1 MAFLATK
8 AVKGL
13 GLRGKVQAAPS
24 RLSEGLAQQKNQG
37 LGFRV
42 LPGKPSERFKALGL
56 RGNLSVVTLHAIA
69 KELERISTAVPSES
83 LMYLQFRAMKAM
95 GVSLCM
101 PRVD

>member
-37 LGFRV
+37 LGFKFRV
-42 LPGKPSERFKALGL
+42 LPGKPSERFEA
-56 RGNLSVVTLHAIA
+56 
-69 KELERISTAVPSES
+69 
-83 LMYLQFRAMKAM
+83 
-95 GVSLCM
+95 
-101 PRVD
+101 